1 MSVVKVCAVSMIGK
15 MTVLDQVVSACE
27 SLADFH
33 PDNALSFFSDTKG
46 FVMLNE
52 PNPYAPVL
60 QRLREAV
67 SLAGKSL
74 SGNAVRQLPENADL
88 MDYAG
93 RYANAMM
100 DFRSRQQALLQEK
113 ETVARSI
120 EELNHFVGLNVD
132 IHEMLQCQ
140 YIKVRFGRLPRESV
154 EKLKA
159 YNDNPY
165 VLFFPATS
173 SPEFFW
179 GVYFA
184 PLENAAEVDR
194 IFSSLYFERIRLP
207 ASVKTP
213 EHAIEELQEQQT
225 ALEAQLAALNDEI
238 EVYFTAEYQNALCAE
253 RELERLSLIAET
265 KKYAVQYGDNF
276 VLTGWV
282 PENETDEFFALLDA
296 IPSVEYTTEKAE
308 SLLRNSPPVKLK
320 NPKVFK
326 PFEFFVNLY
335 GLPSYNEVDPTPLV
349 AITYTVLFGIMFGD
363 VGQGLILSIV
373 GWLMWRLK
381 KMQLGR
387 ILVPCG
393 ISSAVFGLVFGSVFG
408 FEHVLDPMYRA
419 LGFAEKPVEVT
430 ASGTMNTIIFSA
442 VGIGCALVVVAMLIN
457 IYSCCKQRDVG
468 SALFSANGAAGL
480 MFYGSVVLFAVQML
494 LDLPLVPNTVLIV
507 LLCVSLLLLFISEP
521 LIKLVN
527 REPNWKPEKPV
538 EFFMQSFFELFE
550 TVLSYVTNTMSFLRV
565 GAFVLVH
572 AGMMMVVFT
581 LAEMSSGV
589 GYILIVVLG
598 NIIVMGMEGLLVGI
612 QVLRLEFYEIFSRF
626 FKGEGR
632 PFRAAREAVVSS
644 ENK

>member
-1 MSVVKVCAVSMIGK
+1 MSVVKVCAVSIIGK
-15 MTVLDQVVSACE
+15 MAVLDQVVSVCE

-52 PNPYAPVL
+52 PNPYAPAL
-60 QRLREAV
+60 QRLREAI
-67 SLAGKSL
+67 SLAGKTL
-74 SGNAVRQLPENADL
+74 SGSAIRQLPEDADL
-88 MDYAG
+88 MDYANC
-93 RYANAMM
+93 YANAMM

-113 ETVARSI
+113 ETIARSV
-120 EELNHFVGLNVD
+120 EELDHFVGLNVD
-132 IHEMLQCQ
+132 INEMIQCR
-140 YIKVRFGRLPRESV
+140 YIKVRFGRLPRESE

-173 SPEFFW
+173 TQEFSW

-184 PLENAAEVDR
+184 PLENVAEVDR

-207 ASVKTP
+207 ASVETP
-213 EHAIEELQEQQT
+213 EHAIKELQAQQ
-225 ALEAQLAALNDEI
+225 AGLETQLAALNGEI
-238 EVYFTAEYQNALCAE
+238 EAYFTAEYQNALCAE
-253 RELERLSLIAET
+253 KELERLSLIAET
-265 KKYAVQYGDNF
+265 KKYAAQYGDNF
-276 VLTGWV
+276 ILTGWV
-282 PENETDEFFALLDA
+282 PENETDEFFAQLDP
-296 IPSVEYTTEKAE
+296 IRSVEYTTEKAD

-320 NPKVFK
+320 NPKAFK
-326 PFEFFVNLY
+326 PFEFFVDLY

-363 VGQGLILSIV
+363 VGQGVTLSIV

-387 ILVPCG
+387 ILIPCG
-393 ISSAVFGLVFGSVFG
+393 ISSVVFGLVFGSVFG
-408 FEHVLDPMYRA
+408 FEHALDPMYRT

-430 ASGTMNTIIFSA
+430 ASDTMNTIIFSA
-442 VGIGCALVVVAMLIN
+442 VGIGCALVIVAMLIN
-457 IYSCCKQRDVG
+457 IYSCFKQRDIG
-468 SALFSANGAAGL
+468 SAFFSANGAAGL
-480 MFYGSVVLFAVQML
+480 VFYGSVVLFAVQML
-494 LDLPLVPNTVLIV
+494 MNLSLVPGTVLIA
-507 LLCVSLLLLFISEP
+507 LLCASLLVLFVSEP
-521 LIKLVN
+521 LVKLVN
-527 REPNWKPEKPV
+527 REQDWKPEKPI

-589 GYILIVVLG
+589 GYLLIVVIG
-598 NIIVMGMEGLLVGI
+598 NIVVMGMEGLLVGI

-632 PFRAAREAVVSS
+632 PFHAAREAVVLP

>member
-33 PDNALSFFSDTKG
+33 PDNTLSFFSDTKG

-52 PNPYAPVL
+52 PNPYAPAL

-88 MDYAG
+88 VDYAG
-93 RYANAMM
+93 CYANAMM

-276 VLTGWV
+276 VLTGLF
-282 PENETDEFFALLDA
+282 PENETYEFF
-296 IPSVEYTTEKAE
+296 
-308 SLLRNSPPVKLK
+308 
-320 NPKVFK
+320 
-326 PFEFFVNLY
+326 
-335 GLPSYNEVDPTPLV
+335 
-349 AITYTVLFGIMFGD
+349 
-363 VGQGLILSIV
+363 
-373 GWLMWRLK
+373 
-381 KMQLGR
+381 
-387 ILVPCG
+387 
-393 ISSAVFGLVFGSVFG
+393 
-408 FEHVLDPMYRA
+408 
-419 LGFAEKPVEVT
+419 
-430 ASGTMNTIIFSA
+430 
-442 VGIGCALVVVAMLIN
+442 
-457 IYSCCKQRDVG
+457 
-468 SALFSANGAAGL
+468 
-480 MFYGSVVLFAVQML
+480 
-494 LDLPLVPNTVLIV
+494 
-507 LLCVSLLLLFISEP
+507 
-521 LIKLVN
+521 
-527 REPNWKPEKPV
+527 
-538 EFFMQSFFELFE
+538 
-550 TVLSYVTNTMSFLRV
+550 
-565 GAFVLVH
+565 
-572 AGMMMVVFT
+572 
-581 LAEMSSGV
+581 
-589 GYILIVVLG
+589 
-598 NIIVMGMEGLLVGI
+598 
-612 QVLRLEFYEIFSRF
+612 
-626 FKGEGR
+626 
-632 PFRAAREAVVSS
+632 
-644 ENK
+644 

>member
-15 MTVLDQVVSACE
+15 MTVLDQVVSVCE
-27 SLADFH
+27 ALADFH

-46 FVMLNE
+46 FVTLNE
-52 PNPYAPVL
+52 PNPYAPAL

-67 SLAGKSL
+67 SLAGKTL
-74 SGNAVRQLPENADL
+74 SGSAVRQLPEDADL
-88 MDYAG
+88 MEYAN

-113 ETVARSI
+113 EAIARSV
-120 EELNHFVGLNVD
+120 EELDHFVGLNVD
-132 IHEMLQCQ
+132 INEMLQCR
-140 YIKVRFGRLPRESV
+140 YIKVRFGRLPRESL
-154 EKLKA
+154 EKMKA

-173 SPEFFW
+173 TQEFSW

-184 PLENAAEVDR
+184 PLENVAEVDR

-207 ASVKTP
+207 ASVETP
-213 EHAIEELQEQQT
+213 EHAIEELKVQQ
-225 ALEAQLAALNDEI
+225 AEAEAKLAALNDEI
-238 EVYFTAEYQNALCAE
+238 EAYFTAEYQNSLCAE
-253 RELERLSLIAET
+253 KELERLSLIAET
-265 KKYAVQYGDNF
+265 KKYAAQYGDNF

-282 PENETDEFFALLDA
+282 PESETKEFFAQLDA

-308 SLLRNSPPVKLK
+308 GLLRNSPPVKLK
-320 NPKVFK
+320 NPKLFK

-349 AITYTVLFGIMFGD
+349 ALTYTVLFGIMFGD
-363 VGQGLILSIV
+363 VGQGLVLSLV

-387 ILVPCG
+387 ILIPCG
-393 ISSAVFGLVFGSVFG
+393 ISAAVFGLVFGSVFG

-442 VGIGCALVVVAMLIN
+442 VGIGCALVITAMLIN
-457 IYSCCKQRDVG
+457 IYSCVKQKNIG
-468 SALFSANGAAGL
+468 SALFGANGAAGL
-480 MFYGSVVLFAVQML
+480 VFYGSVVLFAVQML
-494 LDLPLVPNTVLIV
+494 MGLSLVPGTVLVV
-507 LLCVSLLLLFISEP
+507 LLCVSLLLLFLSEP
-521 LIKLVN
+521 LVRLVN
-527 REPNWKPEKPV
+527 REPDWMPEKPV
-538 EFFMQSFFELFE
+538 EFLMQSFFELFE

-589 GYILIVVLG
+589 GYLLVVVIG
-598 NIIVMGMEGLLVGI
+598 NIVVMGMEGLLVGI

-626 FKGEGR
+626 FKGDGR
-632 PFRAAREAVVSS
+632 PFRAAREAAVLP

>member
-1 MSVVKVCAVSMIGK
+1 MSVVKVCAVSIIGK
-15 MTVLDQVVSACE
+15 MSELDQVASVCE
-27 SLADFH
+27 DLADFH

-46 FVMLNE
+46 FVTLSE
-52 PNPYAPVL
+52 PNLYAPAL

-67 SLAGKSL
+67 SAVGKTL
-74 SGNAVRQLPENADL
+74 SGNAVTPPNDADL
-88 MDYAG
+88 MEYAD
-93 RYANAMM
+93 RYANTMT
-100 DFRSRQQALLQEK
+100 DFRRKQQALIQEK
-113 ETVARSI
+113 ETIAQSI
-120 EELNHFVGLNVD
+120 SELDHFVGLNVD
-132 IHEMLQCQ
+132 IDEMLKCK
-140 YIKVRFGRLPRESV
+140 YIKVRFGRLPQESV

-173 SPEFFW
+173 TPEFSW

-184 PLENAAEVDR
+184 PLESAAEVDR

-207 ASVKTP
+207 AAVETP
-213 EHAIEELQEQQT
+213 EHAIEELKVQQEKT
-225 ALEAQLAALNDEI
+225 EAQLAVLDEEI
-238 EVYFTAEYQNALCAE
+238 ETYFTREYQNALSAAK
-253 RELERLSLIAET
+253 ELERLSLIAET
-265 KKYAVQYGDNF
+265 KKYAARYGDNF
-276 VLTGWV
+276 ILTGWV
-282 PENETDEFFALLDA
+282 PESETKELFAQLDP

-349 AITYTVLFGIMFGD
+349 AITYIVLFGIMFGD
-363 VGQGLILSIV
+363 VGQGLVLSAV
-373 GWLMWRLK
+373 GYLMWRLK

-393 ISSAVFGLVFGSVFG
+393 ISAAVFGVIFGSVFG
-408 FEHVLDPMYRA
+408 FEHALDPMYRA
-419 LGFAEKPVEVT
+419 LGFAEKPIEVT
-430 ASGTMNTIIFSA
+430 ASATMNTIIFSA

-457 IYSCCKQRDVG
+457 IYSCIKQKNAG
-468 SALFSANGAAGL
+468 SALFGPNGAAGL
-480 MFYGSVVLFAVQML
+480 IFYGSVIVFAVQML
-494 LDLPLVPNTVLIV
+494 MNISLVPSAVLIALICGALV
-507 LLCVSLLLLFISEP
+507 ILFISEP

-527 REPNWKPEKPV
+527 REPDWKPEKPV
-538 EFFMQSFFELFE
+538 EFIMQSFFELFE

-581 LAEMSSGV
+581 LAEMSSGA
-589 GYILIVVLG
+589 GYALIVVIG

-626 FKGEGR
+626 FKGDGR
-632 PFRAAREAVVSS
+632 PFRAAREAASLP